1 MSKLTI
7 RDYYNDFISRTQ
19 NYKNMTFDEY
29 KRLLS
34 KYYVEVMN
42 SVVEGNGVQLSNG
55 LGILII
61 EYEDMSEVKKHNV
74 IDWPATQRRKKE
86 ILIKPFSQTK
96 PPENI
101 KRRTEKQLQRY
112 INESKT
118 YLVNMAKWKAAEEY
132 AKAGLSYDGV
142 DCIVYKE
149 ADYKI
154 RVMIVKPDISNTNDM
169 CLVPTNTLPKE
180 TKGLTHKELAE
191 KFTDRRL
198 GLLKYNFRTRAEINM
213 YRDKLNYLRY
223 KHKMI

>member
-19 NYKNMTFDEY
+19 NYKDMTFDEY

-34 KYYVEVMN
+34 KYYIEVMN

-86 ILIKPFSQTK
+86 ILEKGLKPYDK
-96 PPENI
+96 IE
-101 KRRTEKQLQRY
+101 
-112 INESKT
+112 
-118 YLVNMAKWKAAEEY
+118 AEEY

-142 DCIVYKE
+142 DCIVYKD

-213 YRDKLNYLRY
+213 YRDKLNYLKY

>member
-74 IDWPATQRRKKE
+74 IDWPATQRRK
-86 ILIKPFSQTK
+86 
-96 PPENI
+96 
-101 KRRTEKQLQRY
+101 
-112 INESKT
+112 
-118 YLVNMAKWKAAEEY
+118 
-132 AKAGLSYDGV
+132 
-142 DCIVYKE
+142 
-149 ADYKI
+149 
-154 RVMIVKPDISNTNDM
+154 
-169 CLVPTNTLPKE
+169 
-180 TKGLTHKELAE
+180 
-191 KFTDRRL
+191 
-198 GLLKYNFRTRAEINM
+198 
-213 YRDKLNYLRY
+213 
-223 KHKMI
+223 

>member
-19 NYKNMTFDEY
+19 NYKDMTFDEY

-86 ILIKPFSQTK
+86 ILEKGLKPYDK
-96 PPENI
+96 IE
-101 KRRTEKQLQRY
+101 
-112 INESKT
+112 
-118 YLVNMAKWKAAEEY
+118 AEEY
-132 AKAGLSYDGV
+132 AKAGLPYDGV
-142 DCIVYKE
+142 DCIVYKD

-154 RVMIVKPDISNTNDM
+154 RVMIIKPDISNTNDM

-191 KFTDRRL
+191 KFTDKKL
-198 GLLKYNFRTRAEINM
+198 GFLKYNFRTRAEINM
-213 YRDKLNYLRY
+213 YRDKLNYLKY